1 MFAPSCISSGTVP
14 ETILPLLSASC
25 LIALRKLNQDFQ
37 PIAIGE
43 VGSCKTHLL
52 AETGRLCYLFQ
63 HGVGT
68 ENEAVLMT
76 HHTQVLLESHACN
89 LTGRYWRQTSEMA
102 LISFPGLI
110 FWIKFTVFIQIYRIV
125 SSRHRRTL
133 KLVFTIVEISRHSFN
148 LRMEFTNLAFRW
160 FRLYAIFSEECLDGV
175 QTKSKHS
182 GCV

>member
-1 MFAPSCISSGTVP
+1 MHQLGNCSWNYLAIAVCIMSNSPQKTKSRLSTYCNRWGWVLQNPSAC
-14 ETILPLLSASC
+14 
-25 LIALRKLNQDFQ
+25 
-37 PIAIGE
+37 
-43 VGSCKTHLL
+43 
-52 AETGRLCYLFQ
+52 RLCYLFQ
-63 HGVGT
+63 HGLGT

-133 KLVFTIVEISRHSFN
+133 KLLFTIVEISRHSFN